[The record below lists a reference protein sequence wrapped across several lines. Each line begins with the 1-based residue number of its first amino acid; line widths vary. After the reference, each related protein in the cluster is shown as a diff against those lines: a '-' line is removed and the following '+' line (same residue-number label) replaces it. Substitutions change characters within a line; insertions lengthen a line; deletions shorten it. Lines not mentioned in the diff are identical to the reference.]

1 MDEMFDKL
9 KEHASKLKDGAVK
22 LTKTVVNKTNNVA
35 SQTKIKFAISETQ
48 DKIKDIYAEMGKT
61 VYDKYK
67 SGDNV
72 CECMIEKCAKIDSL
86 LDEVAELNK
95 QLAELKETVKCP
107 QCDAYNN
114 ADDVYC
120 SKCGSK
126 MENAE
131 QYEEEDEQV
140 IIINPKK
147 PTEDEI

>member
-1 MDEMFDKL
+1 MEEMFDKL
-9 KEHASKLKDGAVK
+9 KAQASKLKDSAVK
-22 LTKTVVNKTNNVA
+22 ITKTVVDKTNNVA

-67 SGDNV
+67 SGDDV
-72 CECMIEKCAKIDSL
+72 CDCMTEKCAKIDSL
-86 LDEVAELNK
+86 FEEVAELNK

-114 ADDVYC
+114 SDDAYC

-126 MENAE
+126 MENTE
-131 QYEEEDEQV
+131 QYEEDDEQV

-147 PTEDEI
+147 PTEDEE

>member
-1 MDEMFDKL
+1 MEEMFDKL
-9 KEHASKLKDGAVK
+9 KAQASKLKDSAVK
-22 LTKTVVNKTNNVA
+22 ITKTVVDKTNNVA

-67 SGDNV
+67 SEGDI
-72 CECMIEKCAKIDSL
+72 CECMAEKCTKIDAL
-86 LDEVAELNK
+86 FEEVAELNK

-120 SKCGSK
+120 SKCGGK

-131 QYEEEDEQV
+131 QYEEEEEQV

-147 PTEDEI
+147 PTEDED